1 MPRMIEGSLD
11 GKGLRVA
18 IVVSRF
24 NDFVTARLLEGALDA
39 LGRHGVADDAII
51 VVRVPG
57 ALEIPPAAGRL
68 LDRCRAGKVGKGGG
82 YSAIIA
88 LGAVIR
94 GETPHFDY
102 VAAEVGKGLAQLALE
117 GVVPVIN
124 AVLTTDTV
132 PQAVD
137 RAGAKGGNKGFTAA
151 MNAIEMV
158 GVLRSI
164 GNER

>member
-1 MPRMIEGSLD
+1 MPKAIEGNLD
-11 GKGLRVA
+11 GKGCRIA

-24 NDFVTARLLEGALDA
+24 NDFVTARLLDGALDA
-39 LGRHGVADDAII
+39 LVRHGVADGDIT

-68 LDRCRAGKVGKGGG
+68 LERCRGKEKSF
-82 YSAIIA
+82 SAIIA

-151 MNAIEMV
+151 MNAIEMAS
-158 GVLRSI
+158 VLRSI
-164 GNER
+164 ETA